1 MEDKYFVFA
10 NWLWDSVE
18 PAELNDVVTLAEV
31 LERQAFLQRR
41 SWRNTGKGCERTY
54 PSEYVCIPMPVA
66 EKIVQALRRAPKS
79 RGGRKRSWGER
90 QINNILMDKALSYK
104 DALVSKGEKAV
115 NAEIE
120 AAEWIKKADRLE
132 RDVETIRRAMQVR
145 SAAINFDAKSGIQRR
160 RRVRLAAS

>member
-1 MEDKYFVFA
+1 
-10 NWLWDSVE
+10 
-18 PAELNDVVTLAEV
+18 VTLAEV
-31 LERQAFLQRR
+31 LERKLFFQHV
-41 SWRNTGKGCERTY
+41 SGRNPGTGWERTY
-54 PSEYVCIPMPVA
+54 PGEYVCIPVSVA
-66 EKIVQALRRAPKS
+66 QEILKSLRRVPKTQ
-79 RGGRKRSWGER
+79 GGQKRSWGQR

-120 AAEWIKKADRLE
+120 AAEWIKKADRLK

-145 SAAINFDAKSGIQRR
+145 SAAINCDAKSGIQRR